1 MIGVISDDLTG
12 CGDVGLHFADW
23 GLRTIVRASNLEHL
37 SKDLKPNVNWDVL
50 VVNTESRFDEPQT
63 AYEKVKGVLK
73 FFRKLKIKQIYKKID
88 STLRGNI
95 GSEIDALFDEL
106 KIKELPFCAAFPR
119 TGRTTIDGYHYVW
132 GELVTRTE
140 FARDPR
146 NPVSEAHIPTLLEGM
161 SKYYDRIKVYNARTQ
176 RDLKNIAREIQ
187 DYTTVCGASGLA
199 GELVKFWG
207 KSESSRGV
215 KSKTVTGGSKP
226 VLIISG
232 SAKSVTYEQIEELKK
247 EKEKEKEKG
256 LLAVP
261 IDFERNRVEIP
272 DVKDAKHI
280 LIYAQKSS
288 QKLDPE
294 KIVRTLVQLTTGLC
308 KGELFH
314 NLILIGGDTA
324 FSICRALKI
333 DVFQIISSVS
343 PGVAFCRTL
352 DGKYDFILKPGGL
365 GDKGALIRCV
375 RFFEGR
381 KIS

>member
-23 GLRTIVRASNLEHL
+23 GLITIVYAYDLERL
-37 SKDLKPNVNWDVL
+37 SKELKPDVNWDVL
-50 VVNTESRFDEPQT
+50 VVNTESRFDKPQT
-63 AYEKVKGVLK
+63 AYEKVKCVLK
-73 FFRKLKIKQIYKKID
+73 FFRKLEIKQVYKKID

-95 GSEIDALFDEL
+95 SSEIDALFDEL
-106 KIKELPFCAAFPR
+106 KIKELPFCAAFPG

-132 GELVTRTE
+132 GKLVTRTE

-146 NPVSEAHIPTLLEGM
+146 NPVNEAHIPTLLKGM
-161 SKYYDRIKVYNARTQ
+161 SKHYDRIRVYDARTQ
-176 RDLKNIAREIQ
+176 KDLKNIAREIQ

-207 KSESSRGV
+207 KSELNRGV
-215 KSKTVTGGSKP
+215 KSKTVTGGLKP

-232 SAKSVTYEQIEELKK
+232 SAKSVTYEQIEELNR
-247 EKEKEKEKG
+247 EKG

-261 IDFERNRVEIP
+261 IDFERDRVEIP
-272 DVKDAKHI
+272 DAKDAKHI

-288 QKLDPE
+288 QKLDPD
-294 KIVRTLVQLTTGLC
+294 KIIRTLVQLTTGLC
-308 KGELFH
+308 KGGLFH

-324 FSICRALKI
+324 SSICRALKI
-333 DVFQIISSVS
+333 DTFQIISSVS

-365 GDKGALIRCV
+365 GDKGALIKCLQ
-375 RFFEGR
+375 FFEGR

>member
-23 GLRTIVRASNLEHL
+23 GLVTIVDAYDLERL
-37 SKDLKPNVNWDVL
+37 SDELKLDVNWDVL

-63 AYEKVKGVLK
+63 AYEKVKCVLK
-73 FFRKLKIKQIYKKID
+73 FFRKLEIKQIYKKID

-119 TGRTTIDGYHYVW
+119 TGRTTIGGYHYVW

-161 SKYYDRIKVYNARTQ
+161 SKYYDRIKIYNARTQ

-247 EKEKEKEKG
+247 EKG

-261 IDFERNRVEIP
+261 IDFERNRVKIP

-288 QKLDPE
+288 QKLDPD
-294 KIVRTLVQLTTGLC
+294 KIIRTLVQLTTGLC

-333 DVFQIISSVS
+333 DTFQIISSVS

-365 GDKGALIRCV
+365 GDKGALIKCL
-375 RFFEGR
+375 RFF
-381 KIS
+381 SQNNVCL